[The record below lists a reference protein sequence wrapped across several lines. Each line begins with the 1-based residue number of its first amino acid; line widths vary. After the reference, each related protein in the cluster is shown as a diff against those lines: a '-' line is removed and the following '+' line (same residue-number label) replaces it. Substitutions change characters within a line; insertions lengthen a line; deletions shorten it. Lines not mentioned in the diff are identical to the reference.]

1 MLVIWTFRSS
11 RKMILV
17 SPTAWGVRTTV
28 RSSCAVA
35 STIFGFPINTVLND
49 LSSVNVDIKLS
60 FRATVCRQ
68 GPDRRPGWQAA
79 VTASSARVA
88 DVATTNGGAIAGRI
102 IGARAVTG
110 RSGAIAGRIVG
121 ARNALWEG
129 AVRPPSRATAELA
142 LSDEQR
148 GRIYE
153 GVMRIQDASV
163 AYEPAPA
170 VADAL
175 PSAVPLQD
183 LPAGIAREVPLVQG
197 HKFVKFDDRIVVVD
211 PKSRVVVA
219 MIPRYKLLP

>member
-1 MLVIWTFRSS
+1 MS
-11 RKMILV
+11 RKA
-17 SPTAWGVRTTV
+17 SPTSAVHFLSIVAQSQHACRNSVAVIVFKYPCQFVGVPMIINLGSRDADV
-28 RSSCAVA
+28 VQPFRAVA
-35 STIFGFPINTVLND
+35 RECAKMTTFIIMVACLGFAAAAQV
-49 LSSVNVDIKLS
+49 
-60 FRATVCRQ
+60 
-68 GPDRRPGWQAA
+68 GPDRRGGESTDTSAMEETTGS
-79 VTASSARVA
+79 TAGSK
-88 DVATTNGGAIAGRI
+88 
-102 IGARAVTG
+102 
-110 RSGAIAGRIVG
+110 
-121 ARNALWEG
+121 
-129 AVRPPSRATAELA
+129 RATAELA

-183 LPAGIAREVPLVQG
+183 LPAGIAREIPPVQG